1 LYPGNAQADQ
11 RQRFVLVAI
20 KAFLTQS
27 QITQNEKHYD
37 NHADNIKNVSTHN
50 LTPYLAASRRMCPGT
65 VPSRRRA
72 FISGTQ
78 EQPLL
83 ARGGLL

>member
-1 LYPGNAQADQ
+1 MFVSGNAQADQ

-37 NHADNIKNVSTHN
+37 NHADNIKNISTHN
-50 LTPYLAASRRMCPGT
+50 LTPY
-65 VPSRRRA
+65 
-72 FISGTQ
+72 
-78 EQPLL
+78 
-83 ARGGLL
+83 